1 VAVRAVVINFI
12 YNSLSMEAAN
22 RLNLKMTLDEYLHE
36 MNNRDQILQL
46 KPSKT
51 DVNDPLY
58 CRKYAHTMIPLIS
71 YRMRPVGWDRVNV
84 DGDSN
89 KRAVYFGWNNI
100 TDFERK
106 GIADVKE
113 WLKKTKKIDVPEGYI
128 DRNVLKFVQANFF
141 QIDKAGEKLALHFQW
156 LESLP
161 SEPRLDKHTIKLL
174 QSGCFYIFGRDKF
187 YRPCVVMDA
196 AIMAQLVKSDPD
208 CVTEQSF
215 TQLWVFLF

>member
-1 VAVRAVVINFI
+1 MAVRAVVINFI

-106 GIADVKE
+106 NRSSQLNLNAN
-113 WLKKTKKIDVPEGYI
+113 LKLRLGEDKIKSKNDHDKT
-128 DRNVLKFVQANFF
+128 
-141 QIDKAGEKLALHFQW
+141 
-156 LESLP
+156 
-161 SEPRLDKHTIKLL
+161 RL
-174 QSGCFYIFGRDKF
+174 F
-187 YRPCVVMDA
+187 
-196 AIMAQLVKSDPD
+196 
-208 CVTEQSF
+208 
-215 TQLWVFLF
+215 